1 MSCRCQT
8 VDDELSIT
16 SCRHRHSISAFPI
29 FGQTLLRVLSYNISS
44 PNIIHPSISASII
57 IYHNIS
63 PAIIIYH
70 ISLFTT
76 NIAYPGISYH
86 IVIDIVIEIV
96 NDDDDIYSSTSWYS
110 LAYPSTSLHILAYPS
125 TSKHF
130 PVYPNITWWY
140 ILAYPSTS

>member
-1 MSCRCQT
+1 MSSCRCRA

-57 IYHNIS
+57 IYHIIS

-86 IVIDIVIEIV
+86 IVIEIV